1 MEELSKL
8 PNLER
13 VSLDL
18 TDCGKFEKST
28 GEVMQKNLAKMP
40 KLVEFNISWANCG
53 GIKDDLINKF
63 AFGLSS
69 LVNLQSLYLDLS
81 GLKDLTN
88 NGIKGLS
95 SSIGGLKQLTGLRI
109 SLNHC
114 SSKINYESISNIW
127 AAVNKVKTLKGF
139 TLDMS
144 DCSHLKDDDVFLI
157 SEILKKLDVELAYLS
172 LTLSRNKN
180 FTVMAL
186 NRLVSSLEALK
197 VLEGLSLDMSSCKQL
212 TTEEVARCFSILKQF
227 KQMKRLRLDFFDCEK
242 VVIKEKDRAIL
253 MNDVDFMEE
262 KYLRV

>member
-95 SSIGGLKQLTGLRI
+95 SSIGGLKQQLDFVFLLIIAALR
-109 SLNHC
+109 
-114 SSKINYESISNIW
+114 
-127 AAVNKVKTLKGF
+127 KVKTLKGF